1 MKKITVISG
10 KGGTGK
16 TTLTAN
22 FALLAKDLVLAD
34 CDVDAPNLH
43 LLLNPELQEAQVF
56 KGAKLAVRNEQKCTQ
71 CGLCRE
77 VCNFT
82 AVNEDLSI
90 DEIKC
95 DGCGVCVALCP
106 EKALELVDQ
115 VTGNIFSTRTGLG
128 PFIHARLL
136 AGADNSGKLVSEVRE
151 LAEKVGNEEEKELLL
166 IDGSPGI
173 GCPVI
178 ASLQGADMALIVTE
192 PTRSGWSDLKRIL
205 EVTDHF
211 GIKSLVL
218 INKYDINEQMTAEI
232 ENYCR
237 EKNIITAGRIPY
249 DEIINR
255 SLKKGEFVLE
265 FAASSKVA
273 RSIRR
278 VWKNVEGVI
287 NSV

>member
-43 LLLNPELQEAQVF
+43 LLLNPELQEAQIY

-77 VCNFT
+77 VCNFN

-90 DEIKC
+90 DEIDC
-95 DGCGVCVALCP
+95 DGCGVCAALCP

-218 INKYDINEQMTAEI
+218 INKYDINEQITAEI
-232 ENYCR
+232 ENYCQ

-265 FAASSKVA
+265 FAASSKVS